1 MFHDGVMVIRG
12 LSRALSGR
20 SGASAA
26 DISSRRTVVLVLVSV
41 AQFLIALDY
50 SIVYLALPGIAASL
64 RIVPALVQ
72 WVVSAY
78 GVAFAGFL
86 IAGGRLADRFGP
98 VRMFIIAVSL
108 FGVASGAGAAA
119 GNGAVLVA
127 ARGVQGLGA
136 ALLQPA
142 VLGLIGTRFP
152 AGPVRSRALA
162 VWAAAGASG
171 LAAGA
176 LLGGLLTTASWRF
189 TLLVNMPPA
198 LLCALAAAAW
208 LGTAEP
214 AAARGR
220 RIPLR
225 AAVLATGAVLAL
237 ALSLTVGGDQGWGAP
252 VTLACVLLAAALA
265 GWFLRN
271 EAISDNALIEP
282 ALRHDGPVRAG
293 AAAAALYM
301 ASAGSEF
308 YVLTLLLQTVKH
320 YSPLRAGLAFLPL
333 AIMVTAGSTATG
345 RAARRISPRAAL
357 AAGFLLTLAG
367 LIWLAV
373 TLRGNAYSADIL
385 PGLLLS
391 GFGHGAVY
399 TATFVI
405 GSRDVPAAHQGTAG
419 ALLTTAQYLSG
430 AITLAVLTLLLGP
443 SRGYP
448 AFTDAFVLLAVAAG
462 AGALL
467 GIGLGPFHLAK
478 MPTLFRWPSMLTAA
492 GKAEPLARLPR
503 ETARRPATSRARQQ
517 QGDGMRLRDNLARQ
531 KSRFCG
537 R

>member
-1 MFHDGVMVIRG
+1 MFHDGVMLIRG
-12 LSRALSGR
+12 LSRALPGGS
-20 SGASAA
+20 ATSAA
-26 DISSRRTVVLVLVSV
+26 AIRARQTIALLLVSV

-50 SIVYLALPGIAASL
+50 SIVYLALPSIAASL

-78 GVAFAGFL
+78 AVVFAGFL
-86 IAGGRLADRFGP
+86 TVGGRLTDRFGP
-98 VRMFIIAVSL
+98 ARMFIIAISL
-108 FGVASGAGAAA
+108 FGIASGAGAAA

-152 AGPVRSRALA
+152 AGSIRSRALA
-162 VWAAAGASG
+162 VWAAVGAAG

-189 TLLVNMPPA
+189 TLMVNVPPA
-198 LLCALAAAAW
+198 LLCALVAAVW
-208 LGTAEP
+208 LGTAQP
-214 AAARGR
+214 TAATTR
-220 RIPLR
+220 RIPLL
-225 AAVLATGAVLAL
+225 AAVLGTGAVLTL
-237 ALSLTVGGDQGWGAP
+237 ALFLTFSGVQGWTAP
-252 VTLACVLLAAALA
+252 TTLACVLLAVVLT

-271 EAISDNALIEP
+271 EATSANVLIEP
-282 ALRHDGPVRAG
+282 ALRRAGSVRTG

-301 ASAGSEF
+301 TSAGSEF
-308 YVLTLLLQTVKH
+308 YVLTLLLQTMKH

-345 RAARRISPRAAL
+345 RAVRRSSPSVAL
-357 AAGFLLTLAG
+357 AAGFLIVMTGLVWLSVTVRGNTYLAG
-367 LIWLAV
+367 
-373 TLRGNAYSADIL
+373 IL

-391 GFGHGAVY
+391 GFGHGVIY
-399 TATFVI
+399 TATFII

-430 AITLAVLTLLLGP
+430 ALTLAVLTLILGP
-443 SRGYP
+443 SRSYP
-448 AFTDAFVLLAVAAG
+448 GFTTAFVLLAAAAG

-467 GIGLGPFHLAK
+467 GLERKPADQA
-478 MPTLFRWPSMLTAA
+478 PVPSQN
-492 GKAEPLARLPR
+492 G
-503 ETARRPATSRARQQ
+503 QI
-517 QGDGMRLRDNLARQ
+517 
-531 KSRFCG
+531 
-537 R
+537 

>member
-12 LSRALSGR
+12 LSRALPGR

-26 DISSRRTVVLVLVSV
+26 DIRARRAVALVLVSA

-78 GVAFAGFL
+78 AVVFAGFL
-86 IAGGRLADRFGP
+86 IAGGRLTDRFGSA
-98 VRMFIIAVSL
+98 RMFIIAISL

-152 AGPVRSRALA
+152 TGPVRSRALA
-162 VWAAAGASG
+162 VWAAVGAAG

-189 TLLVNMPPA
+189 TLLVNVPPT
-198 LLCALAAAAW
+198 LLCALAAAVW

-214 AAARGR
+214 AAARAR
-220 RIPLR
+220 RIPLL
-225 AAVLATGAVLAL
+225 AAVLGTGAVLTL
-237 ALSLTVGGDQGWGAP
+237 ALFLTFGGDQGWTAP
-252 VTLACVLLAAALA
+252 VTLACVLLAAALT

-271 EAISDNALIEP
+271 ETTSDNVLIEP
-282 ALRHDGPVRAG
+282 ALRHDGSVRTG

-333 AIMVTAGSTATG
+333 AIMVTVGSTAAG
-345 RAARRISPRAAL
+345 RAVRRISPPDAL
-357 AAGFLLTLAG
+357 AAGFLIALAG
-367 LIWLAV
+367 LIWLSV
-373 TLRGNAYSADIL
+373 TLRSNAYLADIL

-391 GFGHGAVY
+391 GFGHGAIY
-399 TATFVI
+399 TATFII

-430 AITLAVLTLLLGP
+430 ALTLAVLTLMLGP
-443 SRGYP
+443 SRSYP
-448 AFTDAFVLLAVAAG
+448 GFTSAFVLLAVAAG

-467 GIGLGPFHLAK
+467 GIGRKPGGQAPV
-478 MPTLFRWPSMLTAA
+478 PS
-492 GKAEPLARLPR
+492 RD
-503 ETARRPATSRARQQ
+503 RQV
-517 QGDGMRLRDNLARQ
+517 
-531 KSRFCG
+531 
-537 R
+537 